1 MRIGVLGT
9 GMVGKAIASRLVEVG
24 HEVRLGSRT
33 SDNENLLNWVEEN
46 GESASGGTFADAAA
60 FGSVV
65 VNATRGIISLDVL
78 EAAGEE
84 NLAGKTVMDVAN
96 PLVITSE
103 VEPPSLGIL
112 NDDSLGE
119 RIQRR
124 FPTARV
130 VKTLN
135 TMNCDIMVNPK
146 VLSGHHNVFVSGN
159 DKAAKDEVASLLG
172 QFGWGEDTIFDL
184 GDITTAR
191 GPEMFVA
198 LYSRMFL
205 KIRHLHFNISVV
217 WDPNVEPLLPE
228 GV

>member
-9 GMVGKAIASRLVEVG
+9 GMVGKAIATRLVEVG

-33 SDNENLLNWVEEN
+33 ADNESLLKWVEEN
-46 GESASGGTFADAAA
+46 GEAASGGTFADAAA

-84 NLAGKTVMDVAN
+84 NLDGKIIMDVAN

-103 VEPPSLGIL
+103 TEPPSLGIL

-124 FPTARV
+124 YPSARV

-146 VLSGHHNVFVSGN
+146 LLSGHHNVFVSG
-159 DKAAKDEVASLLG
+159 DDRSAKDQVASLLG
-172 QFGWGEDTIFDL
+172 QFGWAEDTIFDL

>member
-33 SDNENLLNWVEEN
+33 SDNANLLNWVEEN

-84 NLAGKTVMDVAN
+84 NLAGKTIMDVAN

-217 WDPNVEPLLPE
+217 WDPNVEPLLPD